1 MVKDKQYKE
10 PVYTIGIVAKMLDV
24 CHATLRI
31 WERKSLIKP
40 SRIGKNRFY
49 SASDL
54 DKLKY
59 IKDLVQKKHINI
71 EGAKK
76 IIDSFKKV
84 KLPDV
89 QRIMNSYPHQLSGGQ
104 LQRVAIAMAISS
116 RPDILIADEPT
127 SSLDV
132 TIESQIIHL
141 FKDLQK
147 ELNLTY
153 VFISHDLRVVEY
165 MADRVAVMKNG
176 EIIETGTSYEI
187 YSSPKHDYTKKLL
200 HSVLTV

>member
-76 IIDSFKKV
+76 IIDSLMCWDIKKCSPQ
-84 KLPDV
+84 K
-89 QRIMNSYPHQLSGGQ
+89 RNSCQVYLKSK
-104 LQRVAIAMAISS
+104 R
-116 RPDILIADEPT
+116 
-127 SSLDV
+127 
-132 TIESQIIHL
+132 
-141 FKDLQK
+141 
-147 ELNLTY
+147 
-153 VFISHDLRVVEY
+153 
-165 MADRVAVMKNG
+165 
-176 EIIETGTSYEI
+176 
-187 YSSPKHDYTKKLL
+187 
-200 HSVLTV
+200 